1 MRQSRA
7 RVVGSRNNLG
17 CIEEEKG
24 NYDRAV
30 KHYLISANMG
40 SMDSVENFKVMFT
53 AGLATKEQYLEALK
67 GYQAAAEET
76 KSHDR
81 EIVKWPHEI

>member
-1 MRQSRA
+1 
-7 RVVGSRNNLG
+7 
-17 CIEEEKG
+17 
-24 NYDRAV
+24 
-30 KHYLISANMG
+30 
-40 SMDSVENFKVMFT
+40 MDSVENFKVMFT